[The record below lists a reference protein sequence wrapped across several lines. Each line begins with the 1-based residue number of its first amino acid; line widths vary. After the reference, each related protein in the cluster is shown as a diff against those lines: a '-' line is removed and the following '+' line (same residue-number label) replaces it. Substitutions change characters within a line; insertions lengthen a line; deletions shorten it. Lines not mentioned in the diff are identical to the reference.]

1 MTGDQL
7 LQALV
12 LYCQNFEFESSL
24 YVGAPLAL
32 LGLARSIREATATER
47 WTERGTGASSSR
59 RSTFGVGVTLA
70 FAFYMVVFHA
80 LSNLPLDQPLY
91 FEVHKRFWMQAHII
105 AFALVGIGLG
115 VVARVIG
122 RSDGGKQGVG
132 PALSSEAVAAALT
145 SILVS
150 LQVTSV
156 RLVLLPALTLA
167 SSSIQRHTHA

>member
-1 MTGDQL
+1 VWCWVTGDQL

-32 LGLARSIREATATER
+32 LGLARSIREVTATEK
-47 WTERGTGASSSR
+47 GTAASSSR

-70 FAFYMVVFHA
+70 FAFYMVVFHS

-122 RSDGGKQGVG
+122 GSDAGK
-132 PALSSEAVAAALT
+132 PAVAPPLSSQAVAAALT
-145 SILVS
+145 AILVS
-150 LQVTSV
+150 LQVT
-156 RLVLLPALTLA
+156 
-167 SSSIQRHTHA
+167 